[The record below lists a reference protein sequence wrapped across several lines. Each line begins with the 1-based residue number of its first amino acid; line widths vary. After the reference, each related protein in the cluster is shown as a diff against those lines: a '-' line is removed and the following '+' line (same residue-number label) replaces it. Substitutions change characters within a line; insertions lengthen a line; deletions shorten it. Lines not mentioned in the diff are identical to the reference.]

1 MGSAWGNSWGASWGN
16 SWGESR
22 RPIFYSSIWIY
33 EDKPKKKLL
42 RKQKKARKIAQEIQE
57 TVIAARQAAKE
68 NRLTVA
74 QAAKTRA
81 IVDTQLFALSLEY
94 ERLGNELGV
103 LQEALKAKEEAI
115 ARVSNA
121 WRKVQ
126 EEIQRQEITRQQ
138 QEDDDLENLYLLMVM
153 L

>member
-16 SWGESR
+16 SWGETR

-33 EDKPKKKLL
+33 GDKPKKKLL
-42 RKQKKARKIAQEIQE
+42 RKQKKARKIAQEIEE
-57 TVIAARQAAKE
+57 TVIAARRAAKE
-68 NRLTVA
+68 NRLTVP

-126 EEIQRQEITRQQ
+126 EEIRRQEITRQQ

>member
-126 EEIQRQEITRQQ
+126 EEIRRQEITRQQ